1 MVKRGL
7 QKMANICQLQNM
19 NSKCQPWDLTNLLME
34 ATVDKCLAFCQA
46 LVSSNQTFTFTLS
59 IGKETFKFDN
69 RELAASSWVNKK
81 KKSPC
86 QIRREEK
93 RREARKPK
101 VAEEVAVVSACPA
114 PQKPKTAENNA
125 VSQQESTKLALK
137 CEQCDYTS
145 TSEKGLKQH
154 TRMKHRISEV
164 DGADDVDEVNSH
176 PTCPPGTCVCK
187 EPRPGYTRNV
197 PFDRQFKHCQ
207 GCLGGPG
214 KGCMFTGCRK
224 LCKCCPR
231 CKVPGTSWC
240 LWPRCYFGKS
250 DFMWD
255 SVR

>member
-1 MVKRGL
+1 
-7 QKMANICQLQNM
+7 
-19 NSKCQPWDLTNLLME
+19 ME

-46 LVSSNQTFTFTLS
+46 LVSSNQMFTFTLS

-86 QIRREEK
+86 QIRREER

-101 VAEEVAVVSACPA
+101 VAEEVAVVSTSPA
-114 PQKPKTAENNA
+114 PQKQKAAENTA

-145 TSEKGLKQH
+145 TSEKGLRQH
-154 TRMKHRISEV
+154 TRMKHRISQV
-164 DGADDVDEVNSH
+164 DGADDVDEMNSH

-187 EPRPGYTRNV
+187 EPRPRNI
-197 PFDRQFKHCQ
+197 PFDHEFKHCQ
-207 GCLGGPG
+207 GCLG
-214 KGCMFTGCRK
+214 GCMFTGCRK

-231 CKVPGTSWC
+231 CKVPGTS
-240 LWPRCYFGKS
+240 
-250 DFMWD
+250 
-255 SVR
+255 